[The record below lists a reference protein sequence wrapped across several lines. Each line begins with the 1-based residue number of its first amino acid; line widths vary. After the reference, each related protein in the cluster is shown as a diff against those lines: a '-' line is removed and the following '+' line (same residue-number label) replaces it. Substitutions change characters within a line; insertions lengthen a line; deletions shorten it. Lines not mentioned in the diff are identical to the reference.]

1 MFGDINYIPYI
12 CSITILINFLIIVIM
27 EVKIKRLCDDASIPQ
42 YAHATDAGMDL
53 VATSYEYNEKIHCH
67 VYGTNIAVEIPEG
80 YVGYIF
86 PRSSNR
92 KTESYLTN
100 HVGVIDSGYRGEIM
114 ASFKTRD
121 FKEGEIQQLYKP
133 YEVGDK
139 IAQLIIMPYP
149 KVEFTE
155 VAELSSS
162 DRGAD
167 GHGSTGSKFDV
178 LKEIK
183 DTELLCK
190 NIYEAMQNVKSLN
203 QCRETSLVIT
213 KLQEALMWLDMNLAR
228 LHANNPRPQ
237 HNDLKDMS
245 GVTTDVELKS

>member
-1 MFGDINYIPYI
+1 
-12 CSITILINFLIIVIM
+12 M
-27 EVKIKRLCDDASIPQ
+27 EVKIKRLCDNAIIPQ

-53 VATSYEYNEKIHCH
+53 VATSYEYNEKLHCH
-67 VYGTNIAVEIPEG
+67 VYGTGIAVEIPDG

-149 KVEFTE
+149 KIEFAE

-162 DRGAD
+162 DRGEG
-167 GHGSTGSKFDV
+167 GHGSTGSKIDI

-183 DTELLCK
+183 DTKLLRK
-190 NIYEAMQNVKSLN
+190 DIYEVIDRVKALN

-213 KLQEALMWLDMNLAR
+213 KLQEGVMWLGMNLGRLGVDNGYLPSCDSKKVATGHTDLAR
-228 LHANNPRPQ
+228 KP
-237 HNDLKDMS
+237 
-245 GVTTDVELKS
+245 

>member
-1 MFGDINYIPYI
+1 
-12 CSITILINFLIIVIM
+12 M
-27 EVKIKRLCDDASIPQ
+27 EVKIKRLCESASIPQ

-53 VATSYEYNEKIHCH
+53 VATSYEYNEELHCH
-67 VYGTNIAVEIPEG
+67 VYGTGIAVEIPDG

-149 KVEFTE
+149 KIEFAE

-162 DRGAD
+162 DRGEG
-167 GHGSTGSKFDV
+167 GHGSTGNKIDV

-183 DTELLCK
+183 NTKQLRKDIDEV
-190 NIYEAMQNVKSLN
+190 IQRVKALN
-203 QCRETSLVIT
+203 QSRETSLVIT
-213 KLQEALMWLDMNLAR
+213 KLQEALMWLDMNLGH
-228 LHANNPRPQ
+228 LYANKPYPLSNKVK
-237 HNDLKDMS
+237 NMAGAS
-245 GVTTDVELKS
+245 TDEECKSQCNHGGKSN